1 MAAGSTAQLGAAD
14 CYWKFADFV
23 TVTIVA
29 SNCYLV
35 ALIKLLSRMQLVSCL
50 IMRLFRLAHHPR
62 RAGGHR
68 LSAVADERLSILL

>member
-1 MAAGSTAQLGAAD
+1 LAAGSTAQLGAAF